1 VESPLFSVDLL
12 ASPQAY
18 AAGEPVFA
26 IEPEGCVIR
35 SAVVTAAAA
44 PGDERVNLRYCV
56 PANVMDLFGSAT
68 HSLYGWSQTGIE
80 EAVSPGH
87 VHPMAQFEA
96 AASPDGT
103 LAAGTIVLLL
113 RREFFRVTLAALAE
127 SVPPGAA
134 PGDRFET
141 RALAVDPSGRFLA
154 ASAPPVPTERVKF
167 VLVTQ
172 FREALGAPPDPA
184 PQGAGASR

>member
-1 VESPLFSVDLL
+1 
-12 ASPQAY
+12 
-18 AAGEPVFA
+18 VFA
-26 IEPEGCVIR
+26 IEPDGCVIR

-44 PGDERVNLRYCV
+44 PGDESVHLRYCV

-87 VHPMAQFEA
+87 VHPMADFEA
-96 AASPDGT
+96 AAAAPDGA
-103 LAAGTIVLLL
+103 LAAGTVVVLL

-134 PGDRFET
+134 PSDRFET

-154 ASAPPVPTERVKF
+154 ASSPPVPTERVKF
-167 VLVTQ
+167 VLVSR
-172 FREALGAPPDPA
+172 FREALGAPLDPA
-184 PQGAGASR
+184 PPAAPVGR